1 MLVRVTET
9 HSGQIN
15 DIHSTM
21 KRIIEIVHYMA
32 EYNPGILMM
41 QIDEQLDKFE
51 DRVTLITNAIQQLH
65 HRRLAVD
72 VLSPEQMEIMH
83 NSVETIALQEG
94 V

>member
-1 MLVRVTET
+1 
-9 HSGQIN
+9 
-15 DIHSTM
+15 
-21 KRIIEIVHYMA
+21 MA